1 MKVLKKVVSL
11 IISVCFIF
19 NTLLSNYAFA
29 AVTPLNLPA
38 AGQLLPLSKPLPYT
52 VLRGMRINPNDP
64 MKFEFVI
71 DKPKDKAVDK
81 EEFRRLVS
89 YFMAALTIPEQDF
102 WVNLSPYEQDRVIP
116 DAVAGTDFGRDLLAQ
131 DYVLKQVAASITYPE
146 TALGKAYWDKV
157 YSEAAKAGLSRN
169 QAINAFSKVWI
180 VPENVE
186 IFEDGTLALVGNA
199 KLKVLSESDYTAMN
213 SSSQIATPREA
224 SARNDAADKIL
235 KEMVIPALTKE
246 VNTGS
251 NFTQLRQMFHS
262 FALAL
267 WFKNKLKDSFFKY
280 YINQNKTKGID
291 LSDKTIKD
299 KIYNQYVA
307 AFKTG
312 VYNMIKKES
321 VGANNHSPAQKI
333 TKRQYF
339 SGGVNVYV
347 PGAYT
352 KEFLRDPS
360 GQIKLNLPL
369 ELIGKL
375 AEVAP
380 DKEKEELAHHA
391 DVLAHFNEMHWD
403 ISKVTSVLLHEL
415 YLAHKLPDGENV
427 AKVKKATEA
436 LIAAGYGTRA
446 DNRIPLAMAEELAK
460 VDILGS
466 RLGRRLAIGAG
477 LVTGLAV
484 MNCGDGKHTSIER
497 DASNPDAAGSV
508 STGGAAGGVI
518 SSGGTSGAGGA
529 IAVDGAW
536 AVDASGIDQS
546 TGADVEAGVDGAITS
561 ITSNHQGTWWYQN
574 NNTPA
579 PSWASSAIISNL
591 FSTSGILGLADDAFS
606 YFISS
611 YSALI
616 VNAMDGLSM
625 SAVADTTSLVP
636 SGYWNSAGIYT
647 DATGLLSQ
655 EAYLSNIG
663 PIKGSR
669 VVGDVILLSG
679 LYDAS
684 GNLTGDLRGS
694 AHEIAALVL
703 YRGGSTLVNNAW
715 AANNCA
721 LGTIYPGVSVI
732 SGNGSTN
739 DPAITAYKNAIAT
752 AISDWNNMYAAVE
765 SAIPAFTTSNKDYY
779 IRRIVRLCL
788 YSNLSFADFSA
799 QNTNVFTA
807 ADDNAF
813 AYALALAQIKVD
825 LGVDGETAVN
835 LYNSAKAHVDNTVV
849 GATPNPLTIVS
860 SSLGIADVA
869 VAYGTAMMLD
879 PAGNHNASDDLAAN
893 FIIFNQEVVYNI
905 ISSGSFPAVLYQAVD
920 FQAGAKVQSG
930 FTKGKII
937 GATVSPYDV
946 GMWGFAR
953 NFQLVKYAKDAGGDG
968 GMSTRIGLVGKRFTP
983 YMSSELHKQKVEWLR
998 GIESGDLEP
1007 EPFQDVSHEYTDAAG
1022 KAQKVSETKVRV
1034 VTVAFTGAI
1043 KEERAARHKAQ
1054 DGTLY
1059 VFFNSKFEKVA
1070 GQKAQAVIHEAYEQ
1084 HVAERLLKE
1093 GTKEFSAKELHEP
1106 WAVGWL
1112 DRLAHIGA
1120 SALEADL
1127 FNGKLTIPQQVDAFD
1142 IKSSGDLEA
1151 FKNEDR
1157 TLHTRLVAELFGAK
1171 VQQNYAVS
1179 QQAFAEATYGGVD
1192 MAKTKIIQH
1201 VLGAPVKLSVSA
1213 KMVAELKNA
1222 KRVGFQVLAVDLPFR
1237 L

>member
-1 MKVLKKVVSL
+1 MKRLPSLFILIVFCFSTLCSYPTFALTAPAELVLPPTGK
-11 IISVCFIF
+11 
-19 NTLLSNYAFA
+19 
-29 AVTPLNLPA
+29 
-38 AGQLLPLSKPLPYT
+38 LLPLSSARPYT

-403 ISKVTSVLLHEL
+403 ISRVTQALLHEL
-415 YLAHKLPDGENV
+415 FVAHKLSDGKNV
-427 AKVKKATEA
+427 AKVKKAAEA
-436 LIAAGYGTRA
+436 LIVAGYGTRT
-446 DNRIPLAMAEELAK
+446 DSKIPLAMAEELAR

-466 RLGRRLAIGAG
+466 RLGIALKVGAG
-477 LVTGLAV
+477 LVAGLVMVDCSGLGVRPKGADASVPVDTKTPITMVDGSSVDTGVLPAPDGGLFGDIPPADV
-484 MNCGDGKHTSIER
+484 KPNTDLELPKGLDSSNGDGGNGKPP
-497 DASNPDAAGSV
+497 ASNHDNQDLNINYASQLSSNLVEGVTKYGIPAGYYGDPSTTYDAIFYFETVASK
-508 STGGAAGGVI
+508 TQPGVDPMTPEEKAWLI
-518 SSGGTSGAGGA
+518 KYFITTSGAYNADGTRSDSGAMGGCA
-529 IAVDGAW
+529 HDWAAQFLLINGIVALRALRANPDNPTLVSAMATTAVRAM
-536 AVDASGIDQS
+536 VKTS
-546 TGADVEAGVDGAITS
+546 ADFTAAIT
-561 ITSNHQGTWWYQN
+561 
-574 NNTPA
+574 A
-579 PSWASSAIISNL
+579 
-591 FSTSGILGLADDAFS
+591 LGNPDDTTKQIAAHNYRS
-606 YFISS
+606 Y
-611 YSALI
+611 ALI
-616 VNAMDGLSM
+616 A
-625 SAVADTTSLVP
+625 AH
-636 SGYWNSAGIYT
+636 
-647 DATGLLSQ
+647 LLS
-655 EAYLSNIG
+655 
-663 PIKGSR
+663 
-669 VVGDVILLSG
+669 LSG
-679 LYDAS
+679 LNWDEFVNKFPNIVS
-684 GNLTGDLRGS
+684 
-694 AHEIAALVL
+694 
-703 YRGGSTLVNNAW
+703 GSTE
-715 AANNCA
+715 
-721 LGTIYPGVSVI
+721 
-732 SGNGSTN
+732 
-739 DPAITAYKNAIAT
+739 D
-752 AISDWNNMYAAVE
+752 
-765 SAIPAFTTSNKDYY
+765 
-779 IRRIVRLCL
+779 IRL
-788 YSNLSFADFSA
+788 
-799 QNTNVFTA
+799 Q
-807 ADDNAF
+807 
-813 AYALALAQIKVD
+813 ALALAKIQLESPTPITSEQAYDVYLLAKQNRTAFFAANSSADVIDPLVVAYDAMVILQIRQTEPGVND
-825 LGVDGETAVN
+825 FSWIPERLEYMGSFALTGIEAYFANLYAAGTIAAIPPMFTTMAIAGIHNGLHVVGQTMVGAAAMANELAHSTPAQASVDGG
-835 LYNSAKAHVDNTVV
+835 SAKKSGKVHEDITFEERMRIIGLAQGKMPSVDVKLTDSAIIKAVKVEDPAMSPNKRGTHINNAGLPVIALRQGLTPEMETYVV
-849 GATPNPLTIVS
+849 GHES
-860 SSLGIADVA
+860 SEIALDHTSVA
-869 VAYGTAMMLD
+869 R
-879 PAGNHNASDDLAAN
+879 
-893 FIIFNQEVVYNI
+893 
-905 ISSGSFPAVLYQAVD
+905 ISAVTSE
-920 FQAGAKVQSG
+920 FS
-930 FTKGKII
+930 
-937 GATVSPYDV
+937 
-946 GMWGFAR
+946 
-953 NFQLVKYAKDAGGDG
+953 AKDDSVSYRRVLHMIVAAQERAQWVKDG
-968 GMSTRIGLVGKRFTP
+968 NEGLMPVDDEDLRS
-983 YMSSELHKQKVEWLR
+983 YDQVEQLNL
-998 GIESGDLEP
+998 S
-1007 EPFQDVSHEYTDAAG
+1007 
-1022 KAQKVSETKVRV
+1022 
-1034 VTVAFTGAI
+1034 
-1043 KEERAARHKAQ
+1043 KEERALQRSIIERFYGKDSDVVRDSGVYETRYQ
-1054 DGTLY
+1054 
-1059 VFFNSKFEKVA
+1059 
-1070 GQKAQAVIHEAYEQ
+1070 EA
-1084 HVAERLLKE
+1084 A
-1093 GTKEFSAKELHEP
+1093 
-1106 WAVGWL
+1106 
-1112 DRLAHIGA
+1112 
-1120 SALEADL
+1120 
-1127 FNGKLTIPQQVDAFD
+1127 
-1142 IKSSGDLEA
+1142 
-1151 FKNEDR
+1151 
-1157 TLHTRLVAELFGAK
+1157 
-1171 VQQNYAVS
+1171 
-1179 QQAFAEATYGGVD
+1179 ATYGGVNL
-1192 MAKTKIIQH
+1192 AKTQVKSRM
-1201 VLGAPVKLSVSA
+1201 VGAPVKFNVSQQ
-1213 KMVAELKNA
+1213 VVNELKNA
-1222 KRVGFQVLAVDLPFR
+1222 KSVGFDILAVGEPFVLR
-1237 L
+1237 